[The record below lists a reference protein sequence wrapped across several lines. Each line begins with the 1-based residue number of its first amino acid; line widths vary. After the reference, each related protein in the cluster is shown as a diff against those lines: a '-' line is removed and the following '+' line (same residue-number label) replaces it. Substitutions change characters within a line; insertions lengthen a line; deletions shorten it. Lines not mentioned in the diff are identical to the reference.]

1 MLNFEYKGISQG
13 KYVEGEIEAL
23 NNAEAAHKLKDKKV
37 IITKLKETKKKKVV
51 TKKEKTSFSFGTGI
65 KPQEI
70 LIFCKQFATMLR
82 AGLPVLNTL
91 DMLEG
96 QTSRPPMKK
105 VISTIKKDLE
115 SGNALSKCFEKHTKI
130 FDTVVVNLI
139 KAGEASGK
147 LDTFLQ
153 KIVTNLEKR
162 EKIKSQIK
170 SALFYPGV
178 LFSVAILVTVF
189 MLMNVVPTFVNMYE
203 GMGMA
208 DDLPTPT
215 AVIMSMSEFVRSSGG
230 FFLLVFIISFVFG
243 FKFLIKKN
251 YEVRKNWHRI
261 MMKLPIFGNL
271 IRKSIL
277 AKVSLVLGNLNQA
290 GVDLIESIDIAKSVT
305 DNVIVVEALERIK
318 KGVFSGETL
327 ADLFN
332 KEKIFPPTFSQLIS
346 VGEQTGSLDEM
357 FGSVALYYE
366 EEFDVAVANLAS
378 LIEPIMIVF
387 MGITIGGLML
397 AMYAPIFN
405 VGAIIGWLL
414 VILGLIKIIDLFED
428 NLHNNKNIKT
438 LMRI

>member
-23 NNAEAAHKLKDKKV
+23 NNAEAAHKLKDQKV
-37 IITKLKETKKKKVV
+37 IITKLKEAKKKKAAV
-51 TKKEKTSFSFGTGI
+51 KKEKTSFSFGTGI
-65 KPQEI
+65 KAQEI

-91 DMLEG
+91 EMLEG
-96 QTSRPPMKK
+96 QTTRPPMKK
-105 VISTIKKDLE
+105 IIQTIKKDLE
-115 SGNALSKCFEKHTKI
+115 SGNALSKCFEKHPKI

-153 KIVTNLEKR
+153 KIVVSLEKR

-203 GMGMA
+203 GMGMG

-230 FFLLVFIISFVFG
+230 LFLLIFIILFVVG
-243 FKFLIKKN
+243 FKYLISKN
-251 YEVRKNWHRI
+251 YGVKKAWHQI
-261 MMKLPIFGNL
+261 MLKLPVFGNL
-271 IRKSIL
+271 INKSIL

-305 DNVIVVEALERIK
+305 DNVIVIEALENIK

-327 ADLFN
+327 TDLFA

-357 FGSVALYYE
+357 FGSVAIYYE

-405 VGAIIGWLL
+405 VGAII
-414 VILGLIKIIDLFED
+414 
-428 NLHNNKNIKT
+428 N
-438 LMRI
+438 

>member
-1 MLNFEYKGISQG
+1 MLNFEYKGISLG

-23 NNAEAAHKLKDKKV
+23 NNAEAAHKLKEQKV
-37 IITKLKETKKKKVV
+37 IITKLKEAKKKKVA

-105 VISTIKKDLE
+105 VIATIKKDLE
-115 SGNALSKCFEKHTKI
+115 SWNALSKCFEKHTKI

-153 KIVTNLEKR
+153 KIVINLEKR

-178 LFSVAILVTVF
+178 LFSVAVLVTVF

-251 YEVRKNWHRI
+251 YEVRKNWHRVTL
-261 MMKLPIFGNL
+261 KLPIFGNL
-271 IRKSIL
+271 IQKSIL

-318 KGVFSGETL
+318 KGVFSGESLT
-327 ADLFN
+327 DLFN

-357 FGSVALYYE
+357 FNSIAIYYE

-405 VGAIIGWLL
+405 VGAIIG
-414 VILGLIKIIDLFED
+414 
-428 NLHNNKNIKT
+428 
-438 LMRI
+438 

>member
-1 MLNFEYKGISQG
+1 MLNFEYKGISYG

-23 NNAEAAHKLKDKKV
+23 NNAEAAHKLKEQKV
-37 IITKLKETKKKKVV
+37 IITKLKETKKKKAVV
-51 TKKEKTSFSFGTGI
+51 KKEKKSFSFGTGI
-65 KPQEI
+65 KAQEI

-91 DMLEG
+91 EMLEG
-96 QTSRPPMKK
+96 QTTRPPMKK
-105 VISTIKKDLE
+105 VIQTIKKDLE
-115 SGNALSKCFEKHTKI
+115 SGNALSKCFEKHPKI

-153 KIVTNLEKR
+153 KIVVSLEKR

-203 GMGMA
+203 GMGMG

-230 FFLLVFIISFVFG
+230 LFLLIFIILFIVG
-243 FKFLIKKN
+243 FKYLMTKN
-251 YEVRKNWHRI
+251 YNVKKAWHKT
-261 MMKLPIFGNL
+261 MLKLPVFGNL
-271 IRKSIL
+271 INKSIL

-305 DNVIVVEALERIK
+305 DNVVVIEALENIK

-327 ADLFN
+327 TDLFG

-357 FGSVALYYE
+357 FGSVAIYYE

-405 VGAIIGWLL
+405 VGAII
-414 VILGLIKIIDLFED
+414 
-428 NLHNNKNIKT
+428 N
-438 LMRI
+438 

>member
-1 MLNFEYKGISQG
+1 MLNFEYKGISLG

-23 NNAEAAHKLKDKKV
+23 NNAEAAHKLKEQKV
-37 IITKLKETKKKKVV
+37 IITKLKEAKKKKVV
-51 TKKEKTSFSFGTGI
+51 TKKEKMSFSFGTGI

-70 LIFCKQFATMLR
+70 MIFCKQFATMLR

-91 DMLEG
+91 EMLEG
-96 QTSRPPMKK
+96 QTSGLPMKK
-105 VISTIKKDLE
+105 VIQTIKKDLE

-153 KIVTNLEKR
+153 KIVVNLEKR

-178 LFSVAILVTVF
+178 LFSVAILVTIF

-208 DDLPTPT
+208 DELPTPT
-215 AVIMSMSEFVRSSGG
+215 AVIMAMSEFVRSSGG
-230 FFLLVFIISFVFG
+230 FFLLVFIVSFVFG
-243 FKFLIKKN
+243 LKFLIRKN
-251 YEVRKNWHRI
+251 YEVRKNWHRVV
-261 MMKLPIFGNL
+261 MKLPIFGNL
-271 IRKSIL
+271 IQKSIL

-305 DNVIVVEALERIK
+305 DNVIVVEALENIK
-318 KGVFSGETL
+318 KGVFSGESLTE
-327 ADLFN
+327 LFN
-332 KEKIFPPTFSQLIS
+332 KEKIFPTTFSQLIS

-357 FGSVALYYE
+357 FGSIAIYYE

-405 VGAIIGWLL
+405 VGAIIG
-414 VILGLIKIIDLFED
+414 
-428 NLHNNKNIKT
+428 
-438 LMRI
+438 

>member
-1 MLNFEYKGISQG
+1 MLNFEYKGISYG

-23 NNAEAAHKLKDKKV
+23 NNAEAAHKLKEQKV
-37 IITKLKETKKKKVV
+37 IITKLKEAKKKKTPV
-51 TKKEKTSFSFGTGI
+51 KKEKKSFTFGTGI
-65 KPQEI
+65 KAQEI

-91 DMLEG
+91 EMLEG
-96 QTSRPPMKK
+96 QTTKPPMKK
-105 VISTIKKDLE
+105 VIQSIKKDLE
-115 SGNALSKCFEKHTKI
+115 SGNALSKCFEKHPKI

-153 KIVTNLEKR
+153 KIVVSLEKR

-203 GMGMA
+203 GMGMG

-230 FFLLVFIISFVFG
+230 LFLLIFIILFIVG
-243 FKFLIKKN
+243 FKYLMTKN
-251 YEVRKNWHRI
+251 YNVKKTWHKT
-261 MMKLPIFGNL
+261 MLKLPVFGNL
-271 IRKSIL
+271 INKSIL

-305 DNVIVVEALERIK
+305 DNVVVIEALENIK

-327 ADLFN
+327 TDLFA

-357 FGSVALYYE
+357 FGSVAIYYE

-405 VGAIIGWLL
+405 VGAII
-414 VILGLIKIIDLFED
+414 
-428 NLHNNKNIKT
+428 N
-438 LMRI
+438 

>member
-1 MLNFEYKGISQG
+1 MLNFEYKGISLG

-23 NNAEAAHKLKDKKV
+23 NNAEAAHKLKEKKV
-37 IITKLKETKKKKVV
+37 IITKLKEAKKKKVV
-51 TKKEKTSFSFGTGI
+51 SKKEKTSFSFGTGI

-91 DMLEG
+91 EMLEG

-105 VISTIKKDLE
+105 VIGTIKKDLE

-153 KIVTNLEKR
+153 KIVINLEKR

-178 LFSVAILVTVF
+178 LFSVAVLVTVF

-230 FFLLVFIISFVFG
+230 FFLLVFIISFVVG

-251 YEVRKNWHRI
+251 YEVRKNWHRVTL
-261 MMKLPIFGNL
+261 KLPIFGNL
-271 IRKSIL
+271 IQKSIL

-305 DNVIVVEALERIK
+305 DNVIVIEALENIK

-327 ADLFN
+327 TDLFN

-357 FGSVALYYE
+357 FGSVAIYYE

-405 VGAIIGWLL
+405 VGAIIG
-414 VILGLIKIIDLFED
+414 
-428 NLHNNKNIKT
+428 
-438 LMRI
+438 

>member
-23 NNAEAAHKLKDKKV
+23 NNAEAAHKLKDQKV
-37 IITKLKETKKKKVV
+37 IITKLKEAKKKKVV

-65 KPQEI
+65 KAQEI

-91 DMLEG
+91 EMLNG
-96 QTSRPPMKK
+96 QTKRPPMKK
-105 VISTIKKDLE
+105 VIQTIKKDLE
-115 SGNALSKCFEKHTKI
+115 SGNALSKCFDKHPKI

-153 KIVTNLEKR
+153 KIVVNLEKR

-170 SALFYPGV
+170 SALFYPGI
-178 LFSVAILVTVF
+178 LFSVAMMVTVF
-189 MLMNVVPTFVNMYE
+189 MLMNVVPTFVDMYE
-203 GMGMA
+203 NMGMG

-215 AVIMSMSEFVRSSGG
+215 AVIMSMSKFVRSSGG
-230 FFLLVFIISFVFG
+230 FFLLIFIILFVVG
-243 FKFLIKKN
+243 FKYLISKN
-251 YEVRKNWHRI
+251 YNVKKAWHQTI
-261 MMKLPIFGNL
+261 LKLPIFGNL
-271 IRKSIL
+271 INKSIL

-305 DNVIVVEALERIK
+305 DNVIVIEALENIK

-327 ADLFN
+327 TDLFN
-332 KEKIFPPTFSQLIS
+332 KEKIFPATFSQLIS

-357 FGSVALYYE
+357 FGSVAIYYE

-405 VGAIIGWLL
+405 VGAIIG
-414 VILGLIKIIDLFED
+414 
-428 NLHNNKNIKT
+428 
-438 LMRI
+438 

>member
-23 NNAEAAHKLKDKKV
+23 NNAEAAHKLKDQKV
-37 IITKLKETKKKKVV
+37 IITKLKEAKKKKLVS
-51 TKKEKTSFSFGTGI
+51 KKEKTSFSFGTGI
-65 KPQEI
+65 KAQEI

-91 DMLEG
+91 EMLEG
-96 QTSRPPMKK
+96 QTTRPPMKK
-105 VISTIKKDLE
+105 VIQTIKKDLE
-115 SGNALSKCFEKHTKI
+115 SGNALSKCFEKHPKI

-153 KIVTNLEKR
+153 KIVISLEKR

-203 GMGMA
+203 GMGMG

-230 FFLLVFIISFVFG
+230 LFLLIFIILFVVG
-243 FKFLIKKN
+243 FKYLISKN
-251 YEVRKNWHRI
+251 YGVKKTWHQI
-261 MMKLPIFGNL
+261 MLKLPVFGNL
-271 IRKSIL
+271 INKSIL

-305 DNVIVVEALERIK
+305 DNVIVIEALENIK

-327 ADLFN
+327 TDLFN

-357 FGSVALYYE
+357 FGSVAIYYE

-405 VGAIIGWLL
+405 VGAIIG
-414 VILGLIKIIDLFED
+414 
-428 NLHNNKNIKT
+428 
-438 LMRI
+438 

>member
-23 NNAEAAHKLKDKKV
+23 NNAEAAHKLKDQKV
-37 IITKLKETKKKKVV
+37 IITKLTEAKKKKLVS
-51 TKKEKTSFSFGTGI
+51 KKEKKSFSFGTGI
-65 KPQEI
+65 KAQEI

-91 DMLEG
+91 EMLEG
-96 QTSRPPMKK
+96 QTTRPPMKK
-105 VISTIKKDLE
+105 VIQTIKKDLE
-115 SGNALSKCFEKHTKI
+115 SGNALSKCFEKHPKI

-153 KIVTNLEKR
+153 KIVVSLEKR

-203 GMGMA
+203 GMGMG

-230 FFLLVFIISFVFG
+230 LILLIFIISFVVG
-243 FKFLIKKN
+243 FKFLIGKN
-251 YEVRKNWHRI
+251 YNVKKVWHQV
-261 MMKLPIFGNL
+261 MLKLPVFGNL
-271 IRKSIL
+271 INKSIL

-305 DNVIVVEALERIK
+305 DNVIVIEALENIK

-327 ADLFN
+327 TDLFN

-357 FGSVALYYE
+357 FGSVAIYYE

-387 MGITIGGLML
+387 IGITIGGLML

-405 VGAIIGWLL
+405 VGAIIG
-414 VILGLIKIIDLFED
+414 
-428 NLHNNKNIKT
+428 
-438 LMRI
+438 

>member
-1 MLNFEYKGISQG
+1 MLNFEYKGIQAN

-23 NNAEAAHKLKDKKV
+23 NNAEASHKLKEQKI
-37 IITKLKETKKKKVV
+37 IITRLKEAKKKKVAV
-51 TKKEKTSFSFGTGI
+51 KKERKSFSFGTGI
-65 KPQEI
+65 KAQEI

-91 DMLEG
+91 EMLEG
-96 QTSRPPMKK
+96 QTTRPPMKK
-105 VISTIKKDLE
+105 VIQTIKKDLE
-115 SGNALSKCFEKHTKI
+115 SGNALSKCFEKHPKI

-153 KIVTNLEKR
+153 KIVVSLEKR

-203 GMGMA
+203 GMGMG

-230 FFLLVFIISFVFG
+230 LFLLIFIILFVVG
-243 FKFLIKKN
+243 FKYLMTKN
-251 YEVRKNWHRI
+251 YNVKKAWHKT
-261 MMKLPIFGNL
+261 MLKLPVFGNL
-271 IRKSIL
+271 INKSIL

-305 DNVIVVEALERIK
+305 DNVVVIEALENIK

-327 ADLFN
+327 TDLFS

-357 FGSVALYYE
+357 FGSVAIYYE

-405 VGAIIGWLL
+405 VGAII
-414 VILGLIKIIDLFED
+414 
-428 NLHNNKNIKT
+428 N
-438 LMRI
+438 

>member
-23 NNAEAAHKLKDKKV
+23 NNAEAAHKLKDQKV
-37 IITKLKETKKKKVV
+37 IITKLKEAKKKKLVS
-51 TKKEKTSFSFGTGI
+51 KKEKTSFSFGTGI
-65 KPQEI
+65 KAQEI

-91 DMLEG
+91 EMLEG
-96 QTSRPPMKK
+96 QTTRPPMKK
-105 VISTIKKDLE
+105 VIQTIKKDLE
-115 SGNALSKCFEKHTKI
+115 SGNALSKCFEKHPKI

-153 KIVTNLEKR
+153 KIVISLEKR

-203 GMGMA
+203 GMGMG

-230 FFLLVFIISFVFG
+230 LFLLIFIILFVVG
-243 FKFLIKKN
+243 FKYLISKN
-251 YEVRKNWHRI
+251 YGVKKACHQI
-261 MMKLPIFGNL
+261 MLKLPVFGNL
-271 IRKSIL
+271 INKSIL

-305 DNVIVVEALERIK
+305 DNVIVIEALENIK

-327 ADLFN
+327 TDLFN

-357 FGSVALYYE
+357 FGSVAIYYE

-405 VGAIIGWLL
+405 VGAIIG
-414 VILGLIKIIDLFED
+414 
-428 NLHNNKNIKT
+428 
-438 LMRI
+438 

>member
-1 MLNFEYKGISQG
+1 MLNFEYKGISLG

-23 NNAEAAHKLKDKKV
+23 NNAEAAYKLKEKKV
-37 IITKLKETKKKKVV
+37 IITKLKEAKKKKVV
-51 TKKEKTSFSFGTGI
+51 SKKEKTPISFGTGI

-91 DMLEG
+91 EMLEG

-105 VISTIKKDLE
+105 VIATIKKDLE

-153 KIVTNLEKR
+153 KIVINLEKR

-178 LFSVAILVTVF
+178 LFSVAVLVTVF

-230 FFLLVFIISFVFG
+230 FFLLVFIISFVVG

-261 MMKLPIFGNL
+261 TLKLPIFGNL
-271 IRKSIL
+271 IQKSIL

-305 DNVIVVEALERIK
+305 DNVIVVEALENIK
-318 KGVFSGETL
+318 KGVFSGESLT
-327 ADLFN
+327 DLFN

-357 FGSVALYYE
+357 FTSIAIYYE

-405 VGAIIGWLL
+405 VGAIIG
-414 VILGLIKIIDLFED
+414 
-428 NLHNNKNIKT
+428 
-438 LMRI
+438 

>member
-1 MLNFEYKGISQG
+1 MLNFVYKGISQG

-23 NNAEAAHKLKDKKV
+23 NNAEAAHKLKDQKV
-37 IITKLKETKKKKVV
+37 IITKLKEAKKKKLVS
-51 TKKEKTSFSFGTGI
+51 KKEKTSFSFGTGI
-65 KPQEI
+65 KAQEI

-91 DMLEG
+91 EMLEG
-96 QTSRPPMKK
+96 QTTRPPMKK
-105 VISTIKKDLE
+105 VIQTIKKDLE
-115 SGNALSKCFEKHTKI
+115 SGNALSKCFEKHPKI

-153 KIVTNLEKR
+153 KIVISLEKR

-203 GMGMA
+203 GMGMG

-230 FFLLVFIISFVFG
+230 LFLLIFIILFVVG
-243 FKFLIKKN
+243 FKYLISKN
-251 YEVRKNWHRI
+251 YGVKKAWHQI
-261 MMKLPIFGNL
+261 MLKLPVFGNL
-271 IRKSIL
+271 INKSIL

-305 DNVIVVEALERIK
+305 DNVIVIEALENIK

-327 ADLFN
+327 TDLFN

-357 FGSVALYYE
+357 FGSVAIYYE

-405 VGAIIGWLL
+405 VGAIIG
-414 VILGLIKIIDLFED
+414 
-428 NLHNNKNIKT
+428 
-438 LMRI
+438 

>member
-1 MLNFEYKGISQG
+1 MLNLEYKGISQG

-23 NNAEAAHKLKDKKV
+23 NNAEAAYKLKDQKV
-37 IITKLKETKKKKVV
+37 IITKLKEAKKKKLVS
-51 TKKEKTSFSFGTGI
+51 KKEKTSFSFGTGI
-65 KPQEI
+65 KAQEI

-91 DMLEG
+91 EMLEG
-96 QTSRPPMKK
+96 QTTRPPMKK
-105 VISTIKKDLE
+105 VIQTIKKDLE
-115 SGNALSKCFEKHTKI
+115 SGNALSKCFEKHPKI

-153 KIVTNLEKR
+153 KIVISLEKR

-203 GMGMA
+203 GMGMG

-230 FFLLVFIISFVFG
+230 LFLLIFIILFVVG
-243 FKFLIKKN
+243 FKYLISKN
-251 YEVRKNWHRI
+251 YGVKKAWHQI
-261 MMKLPIFGNL
+261 MLKLPVFGNL
-271 IRKSIL
+271 INKSIL

-305 DNVIVVEALERIK
+305 DNVIVIEALENIK

-327 ADLFN
+327 TDLFN

-357 FGSVALYYE
+357 FGSVAIYYE

-405 VGAIIGWLL
+405 VGAIIG
-414 VILGLIKIIDLFED
+414 
-428 NLHNNKNIKT
+428 
-438 LMRI
+438 

>member
-23 NNAEAAHKLKDKKV
+23 NNAEAAHKLKDQKV
-37 IITKLKETKKKKVV
+37 IITKLAQAKKKKLVS
-51 TKKEKTSFSFGTGI
+51 KKEKTSFSFGTGI
-65 KPQEI
+65 KAQEI

-91 DMLEG
+91 EMLEG
-96 QTSRPPMKK
+96 QTTRPPMKK
-105 VISTIKKDLE
+105 IIQTIKKDLE
-115 SGNALSKCFEKHTKI
+115 SGNALSKCFEKHPKI

-153 KIVTNLEKR
+153 KIVVSLEKR

-178 LFSVAILVTVF
+178 LFSVAILVTIF

-203 GMGMA
+203 GMGMG

-230 FFLLVFIISFVFG
+230 LILLIFIISFVVG
-243 FKFLIKKN
+243 FKFLIGKN
-251 YEVRKNWHRI
+251 YGVKKAWHQV
-261 MMKLPIFGNL
+261 MLKLPVFGNL
-271 IRKSIL
+271 INKSIL

-305 DNVIVVEALERIK
+305 DNVIVVEALENIK

-327 ADLFN
+327 TDLFN

-357 FGSVALYYE
+357 FGSVAIYYE

-405 VGAIIGWLL
+405 VGAIIG
-414 VILGLIKIIDLFED
+414 
-428 NLHNNKNIKT
+428 
-438 LMRI
+438 

>member
-1 MLNFEYKGISQG
+1 MLNFEYKGISLG

-23 NNAEAAHKLKDKKV
+23 NNAEAAHKLKEKKV
-37 IITKLKETKKKKVV
+37 IITKLKEAKKKKVV
-51 TKKEKTSFSFGTGI
+51 SKKEKTSFSFGTGI

-91 DMLEG
+91 EMLEG

-105 VISTIKKDLE
+105 VIATIKKDLE

-153 KIVTNLEKR
+153 KIVINLEKR

-178 LFSVAILVTVF
+178 LFSVAVLVTVF

-251 YEVRKNWHRI
+251 YEVRKNWHRVTL
-261 MMKLPIFGNL
+261 KLPIFGNL
-271 IRKSIL
+271 IQKSIL

-305 DNVIVVEALERIK
+305 DNVIVVEALENIK
-318 KGVFSGETL
+318 KGVFSGESLT
-327 ADLFN
+327 DLFN

-357 FGSVALYYE
+357 FTSIAIYYE

-405 VGAIIGWLL
+405 VGAIIG
-414 VILGLIKIIDLFED
+414 
-428 NLHNNKNIKT
+428 
-438 LMRI
+438 

>member
-23 NNAEAAHKLKDKKV
+23 NNAEAAHKLKDQKV
-37 IITKLKETKKKKVV
+37 IITKLKEAKKKKAAV
-51 TKKEKTSFSFGTGI
+51 KKEKTSFSFGTGV
-65 KPQEI
+65 KAQEI

-91 DMLEG
+91 EMLEG
-96 QTSRPPMKK
+96 QTTRPPMKK
-105 VISTIKKDLE
+105 IIQTIKKDLE
-115 SGNALSKCFEKHTKI
+115 SGNALSKCFEKHPKI

-153 KIVTNLEKR
+153 KIVISLEKR

-203 GMGMA
+203 GMGMG

-230 FFLLVFIISFVFG
+230 LFLLIFIILFVVG
-243 FKFLIKKN
+243 FKYLISKN
-251 YEVRKNWHRI
+251 YGVKKAWHQI
-261 MMKLPIFGNL
+261 MLKLPVFGNL
-271 IRKSIL
+271 INKSIL

-305 DNVIVVEALERIK
+305 DNVIVIEALENIK

-327 ADLFN
+327 TDLFA
-332 KEKIFPPTFSQLIS
+332 KEKMFPPTFSQLIS

-357 FGSVALYYE
+357 FGSVAIYYE

-405 VGAIIGWLL
+405 VGAII
-414 VILGLIKIIDLFED
+414 
-428 NLHNNKNIKT
+428 N
-438 LMRI
+438 

>member
-1 MLNFEYKGISQG
+1 MLNFEYKGISLG

-23 NNAEAAHKLKDKKV
+23 NNAEAAYKLKEKKV
-37 IITKLKETKKKKVV
+37 IITKLKEAKKKKVV
-51 TKKEKTSFSFGTGI
+51 TKKEKTSISFGTGI

-82 AGLPVLNTL
+82 AGLPILNTL
-91 DMLEG
+91 EMLEG

-105 VISTIKKDLE
+105 VIATIKKDLE

-153 KIVTNLEKR
+153 KIVINLEKR

-178 LFSVAILVTVF
+178 LFSVAVLVTVF

-230 FFLLVFIISFVFG
+230 FFLLVFIISFVVG

-251 YEVRKNWHRI
+251 YEVRKNWHRVTL
-261 MMKLPIFGNL
+261 KLPIFGNL
-271 IRKSIL
+271 IQKSIL

-305 DNVIVVEALERIK
+305 DNVIVVEALENIK
-318 KGVFSGETL
+318 KGVFSGESLT
-327 ADLFN
+327 DLFN

-357 FGSVALYYE
+357 FTSIAIYYE

-405 VGAIIGWLL
+405 VGAIIG
-414 VILGLIKIIDLFED
+414 
-428 NLHNNKNIKT
+428 
-438 LMRI
+438 

>member
-1 MLNFEYKGISQG
+1 MLNFEYKGIALG

-37 IITKLKETKKKKVV
+37 IITKLKETKKKKIV

-115 SGNALSKCFEKHTKI
+115 SGNALSKCFEKHSKI

-153 KIVTNLEKR
+153 KIVINLEKR

-178 LFSVAILVTVF
+178 LFSVAILVTIF

-203 GMGMA
+203 GMGMS
-208 DDLPTPT
+208 DELPTPT
-215 AVIMSMSEFVRSSGG
+215 AVIMAMSEFVRSAGG
-230 FFLLVFIISFVFG
+230 FYLLGSIIFFVFG
-243 FKFLIKKN
+243 FKYLVSKN
-251 YEVRKNWHRI
+251 YEVRKNWHRVTL
-261 MMKLPIFGNL
+261 KLPIFGNL
-271 IRKSIL
+271 IQKSIL

-305 DNVIVVEALERIK
+305 DNVIVVEALENIK
-318 KGVFSGETL
+318 KGVFSGESLT
-327 ADLFN
+327 DLFN

-357 FGSVALYYE
+357 FNSIAMYYE

-405 VGAIIGWLL
+405 VGAIIG
-414 VILGLIKIIDLFED
+414 
-428 NLHNNKNIKT
+428 
-438 LMRI
+438 

>member
-23 NNAEAAHKLKDKKV
+23 NNAEAAHKLKDQKV
-37 IITKLKETKKKKVV
+37 IITKLKEAKKKKAVV
-51 TKKEKTSFSFGTGI
+51 KKDKKSFSFGTGI
-65 KPQEI
+65 KAQEI

-91 DMLEG
+91 EMLEG
-96 QTSRPPMKK
+96 QTTRPPMKK
-105 VISTIKKDLE
+105 VIQTIKKDLE
-115 SGNALSKCFEKHTKI
+115 SGNALSKCFEKHPKI

-153 KIVTNLEKR
+153 KIVISLEKR

-203 GMGMA
+203 GMGMG

-230 FFLLVFIISFVFG
+230 LFLLIFIILFVVG
-243 FKFLIKKN
+243 FKYLVSKNYNIKKG
-251 YEVRKNWHRI
+251 WHKV
-261 MMKLPIFGNL
+261 MLKLPVFGNL
-271 IRKSIL
+271 INKSIL

-305 DNVIVVEALERIK
+305 DNVIVVEALENIK

-327 ADLFN
+327 TDLFN

-357 FGSVALYYE
+357 FGSVAIYYE

-405 VGAIIGWLL
+405 VGAIIG
-414 VILGLIKIIDLFED
+414 
-428 NLHNNKNIKT
+428 
-438 LMRI
+438 

>member
-1 MLNFEYKGISQG
+1 MLNFEYKGISLG

-23 NNAEAAHKLKDKKV
+23 NNAEAAYKLKEKKV
-37 IITKLKETKKKKVV
+37 IITKLKEAKKKKVV
-51 TKKEKTSFSFGTGI
+51 VKKEKTSFTFGTGI

-91 DMLEG
+91 EMLEG
-96 QTSRPPMKK
+96 QTTRPPMKK
-105 VISTIKKDLE
+105 VIATIKKDLE

-153 KIVTNLEKR
+153 KIVINLEKR

-178 LFSVAILVTVF
+178 LFSVAILVTIF

-203 GMGMA
+203 GMGMS
-208 DDLPTPT
+208 DELPTPT
-215 AVIMSMSEFVRSSGG
+215 AVIMAMSEFVRSAGG
-230 FFLLVFIISFVFG
+230 FYLLVSIISFVFG
-243 FKFLIKKN
+243 FKYLVSKN
-251 YEVRKNWHRI
+251 YEVRKNWHRVTL
-261 MMKLPIFGNL
+261 KLPIFGNL
-271 IRKSIL
+271 IQKSIL

-305 DNVIVVEALERIK
+305 DNVIVVEALENIK
-318 KGVFSGETL
+318 KGVFSGESLT
-327 ADLFN
+327 DLFN

-357 FGSVALYYE
+357 FNSIAMYYE

-405 VGAIIGWLL
+405 VGAIIG
-414 VILGLIKIIDLFED
+414 
-428 NLHNNKNIKT
+428 
-438 LMRI
+438 